1 MAKFPT
7 SALQI
12 IAAAFAAVLV
22 VPEQVTPSAWAAQN
36 LVVPDGPYAGE
47 KFNPA
52 LTPYL
57 VEPLDFFSDEC
68 ADNKC
73 SIRKSAQTGFSLM
86 AICAGGYTIDREPCR
101 LMIVQPTDG
110 ALSDF
115 NREKLQIAI
124 EGSRALASK
133 VRGQKSRSSQGST
146 TYSKRF
152 PGGSLTLAIAN
163 STADLRSKTIKKVIK
178 DEASEYP
185 ADLDGQGSPHGMIEA
200 RYESFRATADW
211 KELNI
216 STPTIKGACY
226 IDSEYEAGDQRL
238 WHVPCP
244 GCGEEFTFE
253 FGKNF
258 RYSEKFPYNAHYAAP
273 CCGTVIEST
282 QKNDLVKRG
291 RWIATRAEP
300 GRHRSYHFD
309 ALSSPFVPWD
319 LIAERKI
326 LAGDDP
332 ARQKTFDNLT
342 LGIAHEVRG
351 DAPDYARLLERRES
365 YEPGQIPA
373 PGLLLVAGADVQHTG
388 IWFEV
393 VAYGSDKQ
401 SWSIEHGFIDGDT
414 TDPERGA
421 FLDLV
426 KVYDRFYPDAFGATR
441 QIDAMAVDA
450 GDGGRANQVYAWT
463 RGRHRARAI
472 KGQPGWT
479 TPAIGTPTKVSIN
492 LKGKKITSG
501 AMLWPV
507 GGWTLKATYYA
518 NLRKDGRKAGA
529 EIDPPGYCHHH
540 MHCDEQYF
548 RQQTAEYLKTVTFR
562 GRQSRVWQETGP
574 NHLLDARV
582 YAMAMADYLGMN
594 RMTPDDW
601 AKLAKERGVPVV
613 LQQPDLM
620 APEAVKIAAIPARDT
635 LLKPK
640 KKRGWRV
647 LSPGIG

>member
-1 MAKFPT
+1 MANRGFFDVRADVTFITRQLGIAEKQIPFLTAYALTKTAQDIKDAEYKLIGQVFDRPT
-7 SALQI
+7 RFTLNSLFVRPA
-12 IAAAFAAVLV
+12 
-22 VPEQVTPSAWAAQN
+22 TKSN
-36 LVVPDGPYAGE
+36 LVASVEFKEGFGSVPAWRYLGPHVDGGGRQ
-47 KFNPA
+47 K
-52 LTPYL
+52 
-57 VEPLDFFSDEC
+57 
-68 ADNKC
+68 
-73 SIRKSAQTGFSLM
+73 KSH
-86 AICAGGYTIDREPCR
+86 
-101 LMIVQPTDG
+101 
-110 ALSDF
+110 
-115 NREKLQIAI
+115 
-124 EGSRALASK
+124 AS
-133 VRGQKSRSSQGST
+133 
-146 TYSKRF
+146 
-152 PGGSLTLAIAN
+152 
-163 STADLRSKTIKKVIK
+163 
-178 DEASEYP
+178 
-185 ADLDGQGSPHGMIEA
+185 
-200 RYESFRATADW
+200 ADW

-226 IDSEYEAGDQRL
+226 IDAEYEAGDQRL
-238 WHVPCP
+238 WHVKCP
-244 GCGEEFTFE
+244 GCDDGEFAFQ

-258 RYSEKFPYNAHYAAP
+258 VYTEKFPYNAHYVAP
-273 CCGTVIEST
+273 CCGTVIEAS
-282 QKNDLVKRG
+282 QKNDLVRKG
-291 RWIATRAEP
+291 RWIATKSEP

-319 LIAERKI
+319 LIAERKV

-332 ARQKTFDNLT
+332 SRHKTFDNLT

-351 DAPDYARLLERRES
+351 DAPDFARLMERREG
-365 YEPGQIPA
+365 YEPGRIPA
-373 PGLLLVAGADVQHTG
+373 AGLMLVCGADVQHTG

-393 VAYGSDKQ
+393 VAFGSDKQ
-401 SWSIEHGFIDGDT
+401 SWSVEHGFVDGDT

-426 KVYDRFYPDAFGATR
+426 KVYDRHYPDAFGATR
-441 QIDAMAVDA
+441 QIDALAIDA
-450 GDGGRANQVYAWT
+450 GDGGRANQVYSWT

-507 GGWTLKATYYA
+507 GTWTLKATYYA

-540 MHCDEQYF
+540 LACDEQYF
-548 RQQTAEYLKTVTFR
+548 RQQTAEYLKTVTLR

-601 AKLAKERGVPVV
+601 SKLSKDRGVPLV

-620 APEAVKIAAIPARDT
+620 APESVKIAADVRPT
-635 LLKPK
+635 LLAK
-640 KKRGWRV
+640 KSQRGRRV
-647 LSPGIG
+647 LSRGIS